1 MNTAYNEMIL
11 LKCGE
16 MVLKGLNRRVFEEQ
30 LLKNV
35 RYRLARIGKFSV
47 RAMQS
52 TVYIRPEGE
61 SNTPEVV
68 DVAVEAMQQVY
79 GVVAVC
85 RTAECGKD
93 IFGRKRALER

>member
-1 MNTAYNEMIL
+1 MNTVYNEMIL

-47 RAMQS
+47 QPFS
-52 TVYIRPEGE
+52 
-61 SNTPEVV
+61 
-68 DVAVEAMQQVY
+68 
-79 GVVAVC
+79 
-85 RTAECGKD
+85 
-93 IFGRKRALER
+93 